1 MVNVNSLCM
10 EVVMETAITSTHKMN
25 VNANVATEVG
35 VF

>member
-1 MVNVNSLCM
+1 
-10 EVVMETAITSTHKMN
+10 VMETAITLTHKMN